1 MKNIKVMFFIFILI
15 VAVNISLNV
24 YGKYVLEQTI
34 TVVHINIDRIVPK
47 IETIS
52 ISNNGKNINYANRN
66 DTIIATIKV
75 IEKNIQE
82 SKIRAETV
90 KILVG
95 EKEEKNKIEIEEAD
109 KKEDF
114 IIYNI
119 KMKDIIGN
127 GILKI
132 VIPYATVIDK
142 SNNVNEEKVIN
153 TNIMID
159 NTN

>member
-1 MKNIKVMFFIFILI
+1 MKNIKVMFFIFILV

-75 IEKNIQE
+75 IEKNIQ
-82 SKIRAETV
+82 
-90 KILVG
+90 
-95 EKEEKNKIEIEEAD
+95 
-109 KKEDF
+109 
-114 IIYNI
+114 
-119 KMKDIIGN
+119 
-127 GILKI
+127 
-132 VIPYATVIDK
+132 
-142 SNNVNEEKVIN
+142 
-153 TNIMID
+153 
-159 NTN
+159 

>member
-1 MKNIKVMFFIFILI
+1 M
-15 VAVNISLNV
+15 
-24 YGKYVLEQTI
+24 
-34 TVVHINIDRIVPK
+34 
-47 IETIS
+47 
-52 ISNNGKNINYANRN
+52 
-66 DTIIATIKV
+66 
-75 IEKNIQE
+75 
-82 SKIRAETV
+82 
-90 KILVG
+90 
-95 EKEEKNKIEIEEAD
+95 D

-119 KMKDIIGN
+119 KIKDIIGN

-153 TNIMID
+153 TNIIID